1 MDGREEKGRVK
12 TKTITYEVLCL
23 FLFFFSF
30 LFFPFSLNIEKTSF
44 GLNLKEA
51 ESGMVVAL
59 AGNSLERE
67 TSTCNGAMPPPA
79 WSHESSIIRI
89 ARVSATTRE
98 DCLSCPVSGAKYGK
112 GSGGDSQLCPSHSC
126 WDKGGMVDGHIRVV
140 HPGTD
145 FLVILKIG
153 REKRDIP
160 FLPAIDHNRAQEPGN
175 ETASPAG
182 REEKGSVTD
191 GVERPLVIEQQPAGF
206 S

>member
-1 MDGREEKGRVK
+1 MRCCVW
-12 TKTITYEVLCL
+12 
-23 FLFFFSF
+23 FFFFFSF
-30 LFFPFSLNIEKTSF
+30 FFFSFSLNIEKTSF
-44 GLNLKEA
+44 GLNLQEA

-140 HPGTD
+140 HPGTV
-145 FLVILKIG
+145 FFG
-153 REKRDIP
+153 YTENWQREKRHP
-160 FLPAIDHNRAQEPGN
+160 L
-175 ETASPAG
+175 SPCH
-182 REEKGSVTD
+182 
-191 GVERPLVIEQQPAGF
+191 
-206 S
+206 